1 MNSKSVFS
9 LLLVDFFLILLGN
22 NIFLDG
28 TSFFKSL
35 FIMLIGSGLPSI
47 SGVVVR
53 YTSISSANNLVF
65 VHLTFSGMPSIYMQ

>member
-35 FIMLIGSGLPSI
+35 FIMLIGSGLP
-47 SGVVVR
+47 VDELHQP
-53 YTSISSANNLVF
+53 LVLLLGIQ
-65 VHLTFSGMPSIYMQ
+65 VYHLRITWSLFI

>member
-35 FIMLIGSGLPSI
+35 FIMLIGSGLP
-47 SGVVVR
+47 VDELHQC
-53 YTSISSANNLVF
+53 LVLLLGIQ
-65 VHLTFSGMPSIYMQ
+65 VYHLRITWSLFI

>member
-22 NIFLDG
+22 NIVLDG

-35 FIMLIGSGLPSI
+35 FIMLIGSGLPVDELHQS
-47 SGVVVR
+47 
-53 YTSISSANNLVF
+53 LVLLLGIQ
-65 VHLTFSGMPSIYMQ
+65 VYHLRITWSLFI